1 MIKIKL
7 LTIIIILGLTSC
19 SSGRLKIDDLTIDD
33 VEDSDCMSE
42 YHVPGEH
49 ELEKIAR
56 ITKQGVGTS
65 ASYLLSGMG
74 YAGEV
79 ILYTAGTLVVGIAI
93 CSPIIVIEGASKS
106 NGNISSECIGKVS
119 GEVGISVDSKQS
131 LGNEIF
137 RETEPWRC
145 DDVDHITKGL
155 RKVTECMAKKG
166 NIEGAKSQLQAL
178 LKDNTVRKCV
188 SRPER
193 KIIKD
198 LIANYKKVE
207 LI

>member
-1 MIKIKL
+1 MKL
-7 LTIIIILGLTSC
+7 LFLTLIFILTSC
-19 SSGRLKIDDLTIDD
+19 SSSRLKIDDLTIDD

-65 ASYLLSGMG
+65 ASYLLSGVG

-79 ILYTAGTLVVGIAI
+79 LVYTSGGLIFGVAL
-93 CSPIIVIEGASKS
+93 CSPIMVVEGVTRSQA
-106 NGNISSECIGKVS
+106 GFTGECISKVGGS
-119 GEVGISVDSKQS
+119 IMEQGFDSKGV
-131 LGNEIF
+131 GNDIF
-137 RETEPWRC
+137 QETATWRC
-145 DDVDHITKGL
+145 EDVDHITKGL

-166 NIEGAKSQLQAL
+166 NTEGAKSQLQAL
-178 LKDNTVRKCV
+178 LKDKTVRKCV

-193 KIIKD
+193 KKIKD
-198 LIANYKKVE
+198 LIADYKKVE
-207 LI
+207 TL